1 MQIKITQPDEDY
13 PLVYVH
19 IPITHNEFDLD
30 YMLTQRR
37 VSLLGKWEKDEDGGY
52 KAPGLRE
59 DQHVKPKAPRK
70 TTARRK

>member
-19 IPITHNEFDLD
+19 I
-30 YMLTQRR
+30 
-37 VSLLGKWEKDEDGGY
+37 LLGKWEKDEDGGY

-70 TTARRK
+70 STARRK